1 MKITKTPVR
10 RCTSIKVFLKVLKT
24 RLLKIDF
31 KTGVF
36 L

>member
-1 MKITKTPVR
+1 MKTTETPVR
-10 RCTSIKVFLKVLKT
+10 RCPSNKVFLKVLKT
-24 RLLKIDF
+24 TLLKRDF